1 MNTVDFVK
9 ALLKERHIPLS
20 RIERDLGFANGY
32 IGQLKKGTFPSDRLF
47 MIAEYLGVSPK
58 YLESCGG
65 AIEKTDP
72 APVLSDEEASFL
84 ALFRRLDSLDRA
96 QVAGYVNGL
105 LAGDKYKKDEPAA
118 RVG

>member
-72 APVLSDEEASFL
+72 APVLSDELRKKMYEASIRLTKECGYTTVGTIEFL
-84 ALFRRLDSLDRA
+84 
-96 QVAGYVNGL
+96 VKNGSF
-105 LAGDKYKKDEPAA
+105 
-118 RVG
+118 